1 MLPPMH
7 SSRGNVRQK
16 LLQAALRQFAARG
29 YAGASTRDIIAGTGF
44 TLPTLYY
51 HFGSKARLYKV
62 LLDHAFDLAF
72 ERLQQGAAQAG
83 TLEEQLTGMAAALFD
98 FARTH
103 RDMTRLALATV
114 FAPGDEVPRNVLS
127 ARKRQRN
134 LRLFEAVFRRAKT
147 EGTLESPYNP
157 AELAEGFY
165 AVIVLR
171 VMRGL
176 LDAVPLPR
184 RAETQRMV
192 RLFLDGAR
200 ARPDSARG

>member
-1 MLPPMH
+1 M
-7 SSRGNVRQK
+7 SRSKGNVQQR
-16 LLQAALRQFAARG
+16 LLASALRLFAARG
-29 YAGASTRDIIAGTGF
+29 YAGASTRDIVAGTGF

-51 HFGSKARLYKV
+51 HFGSKAGIYRA
-62 LLDHAFDLAF
+62 LLNRAFDDAF
-72 ERLQQGAAQAG
+72 ERLQK
-83 TLEEQLTGMAAALFD
+83 AAARAPSLEGQLVEMALALFE

-103 RDMTRLALATV
+103 RDMTRLAFATV
-114 FAPGDEVPRNVLS
+114 FAPSEEVPRNVLS

-134 LRLFEAVFRRAKT
+134 LRFIEAVFRRALKS
-147 EGTLESPYNP
+147 GALRSAFRA

-165 AVIVLR
+165 SAIVLR

-184 RAETQRMV
+184 RRETERLV

-200 ARPDSARG
+200 DRSVPEAP